1 VSDDDVSSAKRTRVI
16 DDESDY
22 FATDSNQWLTS
33 KQREALRSKE
43 AEVRAKRHASR
54 RDRGRQVTLDFAGR
68 RVIEEDLGPVDVM
81 GQEVNGDTVA
91 EFNPD
96 DFTVDLV
103 NPNMRLPAAPQVH
116 CTHCLTCSHSC
127 SHGHRT
133 IFHLS

>member
-1 VSDDDVSSAKRTRVI
+1 MCSAKRTHVI

-33 KQREALRSKE
+33 KERNALRSKE

-54 RDRGRQVTLDFAGR
+54 RDRSRQVTLDFAGR
-68 RVIEEDLGPVDVM
+68 RVIEENHDGMTEMGEDV
-81 GQEVNGDTVA
+81 GNEVA

-103 NPNMRLPAAPQVH
+103 NPDIRLPAPPQVYFISV
-116 CTHCLTCSHSC
+116 L
-127 SHGHRT
+127 
-133 IFHLS
+133 FLFLLLW